1 MIRLR
6 GMAFDHPRSLM
17 PLEASAK
24 EYLLK
29 HPGLEISWDAHSLK
43 DFEEYPVEKLA
54 DTYDLFVMDHP
65 FVGTGVETGVLLP
78 LDEYAPE
85 AYLADQRV
93 NSVGP
98 SYESY
103 SWEGHQWALAIDAA
117 AQVSAYRSDLLDEAK
132 LGLPRTWDEVFE
144 LADSLPP
151 GREIGVPLN
160 PTHSY
165 CTFLTLCA
173 NIGGNSVWDE
183 ASGLATSIAQEAL
196 RSLKKLARVA
206 HEASL
211 ELNPIQLLST
221 MSQSSEIA
229 YAPFVF
235 GYSNYAR
242 PGFAPHIVRFADIP
256 STQLEPTG
264 SVLGG
269 VGLAVSARS
278 ENKQAAVD
286 YAFFVASEECQR
298 GLYFENGGQPGHRVA
313 WTDPSV
319 NERSS
324 GFFESTL
331 RTLDFAYLRPRYVGY
346 PVFQG
351 HAGKIVHRFLTDG
364 ANGRETIES
373 LNHLYEKTKMT
384 IGELG

>member
-1 MIRLR
+1 MR
-6 GMAFDHPRSLM
+6 GMAFDHPRSLT
-17 PLEASAK
+17 PLEASAE

-29 HPGLEISWDAHSLK
+29 HPELEVFWDAHSLK
-43 DFEEYPVEKLA
+43 DFEEYPVENLA

-65 FVGTGVETGVLLP
+65 FVGTGVEKGVLLP
-78 LDEYAPE
+78 LDEYVPD
-85 AYLADQRV
+85 AYLADQRA

-117 AQVSAYRSDLLDEAK
+117 AQVSAYRSDLLDEGK

-144 LADSLPP
+144 LAGALPP
-151 GREIGVPLN
+151 GRGIGVPLN

-173 NIGGNSVWDE
+173 NIGGNSVWDGDG
-183 ASGLATSIAQEAL
+183 GLAPSLAQEAL
-196 RSLKKLARVA
+196 GLLKKLARAA

-211 ELNPIQLLST
+211 DLDPIQLLGT

-242 PGFAPHIVRFADIP
+242 PGFAPYVVRFEGIP
-256 STQLEPTG
+256 SAQPEPAG

-278 ENKQAAVD
+278 ENRQMAVD
-286 YAFFVASEECQR
+286 YASFVASEGCQK
-298 GLYFENGGQPGHRVA
+298 GLYFDNGGQPGHRAA
-313 WTDPSV
+313 WTDPGV
-319 NERSS
+319 NERAS

-331 RTLDFAYLRPRYVGY
+331 RTLDLAYLRPRFVGY
-346 PVFQG
+346 PVFQE
-351 HAGKIVHRFLTDG
+351 HAGKLVHRFLTGG
-364 ANGRETIES
+364 ANGRETIEG
-373 LNHLYEKTKMT
+373 LRHLHEKTRMT
-384 IGELG
+384 VGEPG

>member
-24 EYLLK
+24 EYLLE

-43 DFEEYPVEKLA
+43 DFEEHPVEKLA

-65 FVGTGVETGVLLP
+65 FVGTGVEKGVLLP

-85 AYLADQRV
+85 VYLADQRV

-117 AQVSAYRSDLLDEAK
+117 AQVSAYRSDLLDEGD

-144 LADSLPP
+144 LADALPP
-151 GREIGVPLN
+151 GRGIGVPLN

-183 ASGLATSIAQEAL
+183 DSGVAPSVAQEAL
-196 RSLKKLARVA
+196 GLLKNLARVT
-206 HEASL
+206 HEVSL
-211 ELNPIQLLST
+211 DLDPIQLLST
-221 MSQSSEIA
+221 MSQSGEIA

-242 PGFAPHIVRFADIP
+242 PGFAPYVVRFADIP

-278 ENKQAAVD
+278 ENRQVAVD
-286 YAFFVASEECQR
+286 YALFVAGEQCQK
-298 GLYFENGGQPGHRVA
+298 GLYFENGGQPGYRAA
-313 WTDPSV
+313 WIAPGV

-324 GFFESTL
+324 EFFESTL
-331 RTLDFAYLRPRYVGY
+331 RTLDLAYLRPRYVGY
-346 PVFQG
+346 PVFQE
-351 HAGKIVHRFLTDG
+351 HAGKLVHRFLTDG

-373 LNHLYEKTKMT
+373 LNHLYEETKLTM
-384 IGELG
+384 GELG

>member
-6 GMAFDHPRSLM
+6 GMAFDHPRSLT
-17 PLEASAK
+17 PLEASAR

-29 HPGLEISWDAHSLK
+29 QPGLEISWDAHSLK

-65 FVGTGVETGVLLP
+65 FVGTGVEKGVLLP
-78 LDEYAPE
+78 LDEHAPE

-117 AQVSAYRSDLLDEAK
+117 AQVSAYRPDLLDEAEV
-132 LGLPRTWDEVFE
+132 GLPRMWDEVFE
-144 LADSLPP
+144 LSETLPP
-151 GREIGVPLN
+151 ERGIGIPLN

-173 NIGGNSVWDE
+173 NIGGNSVWNGSD
-183 ASGLATSIAQEAL
+183 GLAPSIAREAL
-196 RSLKKLARVA
+196 ESLKMLSRVA
-206 HEASL
+206 HKASL
-211 ELNPIQLLST
+211 ELNPIQLLSA
-221 MSQSSEIA
+221 MSQNGEIA

-242 PGFAPHIVRFADIP
+242 PGFAPHAVCFGDIP
-256 STQLEPTG
+256 SSQTEPVG

-278 ENKQAAVD
+278 ENRQAAVD

-298 GLYFENGGQPGHRVA
+298 GLYFENGGQPGHRAA
-313 WTDPSV
+313 WTDPGV

-324 GFFESTL
+324 RFFENTL
-331 RTLDFAYLRPRYVGY
+331 RTLDLAYLRPRYVGY
-346 PVFQG
+346 PMFQE

-364 ANGRETIES
+364 TGSRETIES
-373 LNHLYEKTKMT
+373 LNRLNEKTKMAV
-384 IGELG
+384 GEPG